1 MDAAMWCLIDRCH
14 SEYQTHESD
23 GQKWMQA
30 GEAVNYT
37 DGLFHHADSSW
48 ADRLSVKQAS
58 LALIPTGGCCTQSLW
73 SVEDSVRCI
82 SRTGCPLFTDLKDS
96 RQVSPQELAT
106 VRTLCDQ
113 WVSGSWRLWLTC
125 HLFHHK
131 ACRQSPEDQSSE
143 GNLLHSTLKSCS
155 PRGMR
160 APEAAVYLLLVSVS
174 RVKRWH
180 SEKLVFKE

>member
-82 SRTGCPLFTDLKDS
+82 SRMGCPLFTDLKDS
-96 RQVSPQELAT
+96 GQVSPQELAT

-143 GNLLHSTLKSCS
+143 REL
-155 PRGMR
+155 
-160 APEAAVYLLLVSVS
+160 AALDI
-174 RVKRWH
+174 K
-180 SEKLVFKE
+180 KLFTPWNAGSGGGSLPAARLCLQGETMTQWEISL

>member
-1 MDAAMWCLIDRCH
+1 MDAAMWCLIDRSH
-14 SEYQTHESD
+14 SEHQTHKSD

-30 GEAVNYT
+30 GEGVNYT

-58 LALIPTGGCCTQSLW
+58 PALIPTGGCCTQLLW
-73 SVEDSVRCI
+73 SVEDSMRCI
-82 SRTGCPLFTDLKDS
+82 SRMGCPLFTDLKDFG
-96 RQVSPQELAT
+96 QVSPRELAT
-106 VRTLCDQ
+106 VKTLCDQ

-143 GNLLHSTLKSCS
+143 GNFLHSTLKSCS
-155 PRGMR
+155 PRGCGLR
-160 APEAAVYLLLVSVS
+160 RQQFTCCSSLSPGWNDDTV
-174 RVKRWH
+174 RN
-180 SEKLVFKE
+180 